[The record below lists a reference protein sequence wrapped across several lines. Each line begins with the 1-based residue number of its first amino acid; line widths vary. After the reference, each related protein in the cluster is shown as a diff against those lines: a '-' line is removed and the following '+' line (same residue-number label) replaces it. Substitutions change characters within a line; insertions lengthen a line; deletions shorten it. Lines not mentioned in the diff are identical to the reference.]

1 MEILNGIPKDSPR
14 SRVKLIKVLTDILI
28 KKPSVILKLDRILIG
43 IDFEALVEY
52 LEFLQVYKFSYIFD
66 IV

>member
-1 MEILNGIPKDSPR
+1 MEILNGIPKDSLR

-28 KKPSVILKLDRILIG
+28 KKPRVILKLDRILIG